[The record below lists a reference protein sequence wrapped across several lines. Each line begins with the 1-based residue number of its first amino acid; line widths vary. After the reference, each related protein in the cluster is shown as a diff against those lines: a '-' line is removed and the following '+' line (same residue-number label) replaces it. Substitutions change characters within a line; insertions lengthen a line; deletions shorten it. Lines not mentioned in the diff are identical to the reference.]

1 MDIKTKFMIRALVGF
16 SLGMLIGIFTFVA
29 SASDT
34 LPVDK
39 VYLVL
44 HLILSGLLGV
54 VSNGGAIVYDFEEWS
69 IARATFTHYIISFM
83 TLFVISEMLGWFP
96 HSVLL
101 IVFIVFSIVYFII
114 WLSEYL
120 SFKNE
125 VKQMNEELKS
135 MLMIN
140 SGKGK

>member
-16 SLGMLIGIFTFVA
+16 SLGMLVGIFTFVA

-44 HLILSGLLGV
+44 HLILSGLLGG

-101 IVFIVFSIVYFII
+101 IVFIFFTIAYVII
-114 WLSEYL
+114 WLTEYL
-120 SFKNE
+120 AFKNE

-135 MLMIN
+135 MIMTN